1 MKQYKRKRERERM
14 KEGERVQNSQA
25 VKTFFRR
32 PEVEKR
38 VGENESER
46 MKEEIEGARKE

>member
-1 MKQYKRKRERERM
+1 M

-32 PEVEKR
+32 PEEEER

-46 MKEEIEGARKE
+46 MKEEIERARKE